1 MGGWS
6 GWRIRWNR
14 VVDCLLRRDG
24 PQAKL
29 PRGERAEMIAERRLR
44 AAGARILARNARYR
58 GGEIDLIAE
67 DEGCI
72 AFVEVRLR
80 SNADFGGAAASIT
93 IAKQRRIALAARQ
106 WLAAEGSAWR
116 NRPCRFDAVLLDSL
130 EPARIEWL
138 KSAYEMPS

>member
-1 MGGWS
+1 ML
-6 GWRIRWNR
+6 
-14 VVDCLLRRDG
+14 DCLLRRKT
-24 PQAKL
+24 PQARRA
-29 PRGERAEMIAERRLR
+29 RGERAEMIAERRLR
-44 AAGARILARNARYR
+44 AAGARILARNARYK

-80 SNADFGGAAASIT
+80 SHADFGGAASSIT
-93 IAKQRRIALAARQ
+93 LAKQRRVALAARH

-116 NRPCRFDAVLLDSL
+116 NRPCRFDAMLLDSL

-138 KSAYEMPS
+138 KSAYEIPPR